1 MWQVIWHAVVPESPR
16 NSKICRYA
24 EPFLQIAGQVEK
36 HCFGLD
42 DF

>member
-1 MWQVIWHAVVPESPR
+1 VAGDSARRGAGITAKFKNMS
-16 NSKICRYA
+16 ICGT
-24 EPFLQIAGQVEK
+24 FLQIAGQVEK